1 MIQRCPKMHCTDRQD
16 LKHTPLKQ
24 TSLHEKQVPSRHQ
37 AWTSHACARSVV
49 SRPPLQCGNMAR
61 AAAMSIAAG
70 PPRKAVAI
78 VSEFRWGLA
87 VRLAPASAASRG
99 RSAVMVRLRRVVL
112 EWRRLSQNRCYI
124 SSRCCG
130 GIDAVPPHCSAGGSQ
145 LARRVLQG
153 P

>member
-1 MIQRCPKMHCTDRQD
+1 MHCTDRQD
-16 LKHTPLKQ
+16 LKYAPLKQ

-70 PPRKAVAI
+70 PPRRAVAI

-87 VRLAPASAASRG
+87 VRLAPASAAS
-99 RSAVMVRLRRVVL
+99 
-112 EWRRLSQNRCYI
+112 
-124 SSRCCG
+124 
-130 GIDAVPPHCSAGGSQ
+130 AGGAQ
-145 LARRVLQG
+145 
-153 P
+153 